1 MLPLLNKNS
10 EYHIYY
16 FWEGEQIGSW
26 ILNTQWTQVCFT
38 FLLPPKLDEIVDCE
52 VVPGCLHLPSAC
64 GLLVKINLSVW
75 THSHLLSSGFVILSP
90 HPHPPAQHCNV
101 VTTAASKIEN
111 VSPFLSSSLTLYWRS
126 IFYRYSRIFDNFISF
141 TGLMHFFIIFH
152 LVFHHF
158 EAPIKS
164 SISKKENYAPLF
176 LAHCA
181 SSLALKEALCCSTEV
196 IIL

>member
-16 FWEGEQIGSW
+16 LRGRTDWF
-26 ILNTQWTQVCFT
+26 LNTEYTMNTGFT

-52 VVPGCLHLPSAC
+52 VVPGCLHLPPAC
-64 GLLVKINLSVW
+64 ELLVKINLSVW

-164 SISKKENYAPLF
+164 SISKKENYALLF

>member
-1 MLPLLNKNS
+1 MLPLVNKNS

-16 FWEGEQIGSW
+16 LRGRTDWF
-26 ILNTQWTQVCFT
+26 LNTEYTMNTGFT

-64 GLLVKINLSVW
+64 ELLVKINLSVW

-90 HPHPPAQHCNV
+90 HPHPPAQHCNM

-164 SISKKENYAPLF
+164 SISKKENYALLF

>member
-16 FWEGEQIGSW
+16 LRGRTDWF
-26 ILNTQWTQVCFT
+26 LNTEYTMNTGRFYISSSSKVGWNCGLWSCAWV
-38 FLLPPKLDEIVDCE
+38 LGLGV
-52 VVPGCLHLPSAC
+52 SAC
-64 GLLVKINLSVW
+64 ELLVKINLSVW

-164 SISKKENYAPLF
+164 SISKKENYALLF